1 MGEWQTSLKQNND
14 LCRHATYKLVSQP
27 INESVNQ
34 GVRATQSNDLQG
46 RTIIQAIN
54 QSIQSVSQFSQMKS
68 NPGYQLHPIKSM
80 YM

>member
-68 NPGYQLHPIKSM
+68 NQGYQMHPIKSM